1 MSGLFGDEGMRNG
14 QQQRRQRLDSDPRTP
29 MAWQHRDNYMR
40 LVISINFINH
50 VYTFDSP
57 MTLLFIANQKYFLI
71 RGDPYAVEAPKRGNV
86 DNGGRNNGVY
96 GGRSTPVGN
105 SSRYGGPPTPS
116 SAHSRTSRT
125 PDYNRDARGSSSDR

>member
-1 MSGLFGDEGMRNG
+1 MAT
-14 QQQRRQRLDSDPRTP
+14 QRQLYEVS
-29 MAWQHRDNYMR
+29 NFNKFY
-40 LVISINFINH
+40 ISCLYFLAPN
-50 VYTFDSP
+50 
-57 MTLLFIANQKYFLI
+57 TLSFIANQKYFLI

>member
-40 LVISINFINH
+40 LVISINSIYP
-50 VYTFDSP
+50 VYTFP
-57 MTLLFIANQKYFLI
+57 NTLSSITNQKYFLI